1 MTIADDVASLWKDVP
16 KAPKPGFEPEYFAS
30 ILRKTMQS
38 KKMVVETGRPH
49 TILPDVREKVRRQYL
64 RVPSE
69 HVKYL
74 ELTVFDLLAN
84 PLKKNLQP
92 FVSEFTDADVELVD
106 WFVSHAKK
114 DATLALDVKDLH
126 AWLERNKPS
135 PPEPPR
141 TEPAPESS
149 RPVESAAMPSESAA
163 DSSKAPS
170 GSLLPDAVP
179 PSDVVPDRI
188 FES

>member
-1 MTIADDVASLWKDVP
+1 MTIADDVASIWVDVP
-16 KAPKPGFEPEYFAS
+16 KTPAPGAQPAYYAS

-49 TILPDVREKVRRQYL
+49 TILPDVRERVRRQFI

-69 HVKYL
+69 HVTYL

-92 FVSEFTDADVELVD
+92 FVSEFTDEDVSLVE

-114 DATLALDVKDLH
+114 DATLALDVKELQ
-126 AWLERNKPS
+126 AWLEKRKSS
-135 PPEPPR
+135 PIQTQERVEPPVSEAN
-141 TEPAPESS
+141 TASPSNPAPDPATPASS
-149 RPVESAAMPSESAA
+149 TDFVPVRPVPQ
-163 DSSKAPS
+163 D
-170 GSLLPDAVP
+170 G
-179 PSDVVPDRI
+179 VVPDRI